1 MTRGHARPAALK
13 CLQNRDQ
20 LQHKH
25 LTWLPS
31 EKGGRRKQS
40 TAPLQQGQAPVIPAQ
55 DHLWPMPKV
64 SGSLIHP
71 LAIKEFLILQPT
83 NTATTG
89 VSSSSRSWN
98 MSVLMA
104 NNDMDHQQRPC
115 FLSLI
120 WSLING
126 IMHHFYS
133 KPFLSG
139 LKNSLLNV
147 LIQCLCINTI
157 SLFRFIYNKAILTS
171 IHRKLCSG
179 FNNVSFHSGIHR
191 WLKPKN

>member
-1 MTRGHARPAALK
+1 MSAKPRSVPTEAPDLAG
-13 CLQNRDQ
+13 Q
-20 LQHKH
+20 
-25 LTWLPS
+25 W
-31 EKGGRRKQS
+31 EKGQKGAEALHCSSKGKPPQ
-40 TAPLQQGQAPVIPAQ
+40 VIPNAPGNKAGW
-55 DHLWPMPKV
+55 DLLMPKV
-64 SGSLIHP
+64 SGSP
-71 LAIKEFLILQPT
+71 VQPSVIKEFLILQPT
-83 NTATTG
+83 NTAVTR
-89 VSSSSRSWN
+89 VSSSYQSWS
-98 MSVLMA
+98 MLLLLA
-104 NNDMDHQQRPC
+104 KNDMNHQKRPC

-191 WLKPKN
+191 WLKTKN